1 MLTYNKRGLFVDAID
16 LSESVTEKQISTRTF
31 LASLLMLKSQSFLAS
46 PRGQLR
52 EHLLDFCTCDAVEV
66 IANEEVK
73 VFLHSA
79 CSSWL

>member
-1 MLTYNKRGLFVDAID
+1 MLTYDKRWLFANAID
-16 LSESVTEKQISTRTF
+16 LPESLTEKQIGTGAL
-31 LASLLMLKSQSFLAS
+31 LASLLMLKKQGFLAS

-52 EHLLDFCTCDAVEV
+52 EHLLDFCTCDVVEV